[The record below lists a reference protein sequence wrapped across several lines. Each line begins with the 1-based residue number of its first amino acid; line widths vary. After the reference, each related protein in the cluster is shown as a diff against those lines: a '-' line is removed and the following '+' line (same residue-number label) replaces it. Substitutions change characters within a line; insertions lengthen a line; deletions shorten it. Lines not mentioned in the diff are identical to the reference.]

1 MAEKECD
8 KCGKKTERK
17 HLGKIRGKNLCR
29 KCRKEVRENRRKE
42 TMKEAGIG
50 KELTSLEREIKNT
63 SQREYYR
70 KRNPVT
76 KRKKIIDDVPVPKG
90 STRGKVKQKNKTES
104 YFGFQESQI
113 MLRILM
119 KRGLSFEEA
128 KESIGAMKEEL
139 RTTREKLKKQ
149 NKSEE
154 YIKTKE
160 QQLLEELYN
169 S

>member
-1 MAEKECD
+1 
-8 KCGKKTERK
+8 
-17 HLGKIRGKNLCR
+17 
-29 KCRKEVRENRRKE
+29 
-42 TMKEAGIG
+42 MKEAGIG

-113 MLRILM
+113 MLSILM